1 MMKIRIRPS
10 DSPIRLTFYL
20 PLWMIKTRLSA
31 RIIANA
37 THEDAPI
44 EEVEAVR
51 EQIKKVY
58 ATIKAYVKKH
68 GHFYLVDIAS
78 SDGDRIYVRV

>member
-1 MMKIRIRPS
+1 MKIRIRPN
-10 DSPIRLTFYL
+10 DFVFPLTFHL

-31 RIIANA
+31 RIIAELM
-37 THEDAPI
+37 HEDAPD